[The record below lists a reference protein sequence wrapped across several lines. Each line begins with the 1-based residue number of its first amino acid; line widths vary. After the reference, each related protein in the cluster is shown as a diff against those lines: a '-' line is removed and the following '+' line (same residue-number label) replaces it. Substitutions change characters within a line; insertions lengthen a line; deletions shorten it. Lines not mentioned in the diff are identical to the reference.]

1 MLLRL
6 VMIAAILPVLSAQ
19 TPSADPAPINVTAH
33 MTWPVTSAPELSITL
48 QNISGRNIQGYT
60 VMATFTDPDTGV
72 TIKRE
77 PIGVYRSPSLG
88 IQLGPGEQTRVI
100 KSVPLGSSG
109 MPANYTFDLDLVF
122 FDDGSTWGPAQ
133 TGAAK
138 VQLGIVEEIAKIMNA
153 QPK

>member
-1 MLLRL
+1 MLRTF
-6 VMIAAILPVLSAQ
+6 VMIAAILPSLSAQ
-19 TPSADPAPINVTAH
+19 APAPIDVTAH

-60 VMATFTDPDTGV
+60 VMAVFTDPDTGI

-77 PIGVYRSPSLG
+77 PISVYRSPGLG
-88 IQLGPGEQTRVI
+88 VTLSPGAQKLEV

-109 MPANYTFDLDLVF
+109 MPANYRFDLDLVF
-122 FDDGSTWGPAQ
+122 FDDGTTWGPAQ

-138 VQLGIVEEIAKIMNA
+138 VQLAMVEQVAKLIKA